1 MTLPPDP
8 PAEPDDELP
17 IASVRGRRLLSPIW
31 AIPIVAVLIAAFLG
45 WTTLATRGPEITI
58 TFASADGLIAGQTR
72 VKHKSVEIGTVT
84 GISLTPDLRQVR
96 VRVRMRQEVASR
108 LTGHTQFWVVRPR
121 LTPGNISGLDTLV
134 SGAYI
139 SMDPGAPGGQPKL
152 DFTGLE
158 EPPAIRSDQPGTT
171 FQLKA
176 RRLGSLASGSPVI
189 FHDIKAGEV
198 LSYELDPGG
207 NSVTLHVFV
216 AAPYD
221 AFVHEGT
228 QFWNASGISVELGAN
243 GLRVRLASLLSA
255 VTGGIAFSTPSS
267 GSATPRAQRDASF
280 PLYADREAAKSASFH
295 ASLKLVSYF
304 TQSARGLKP
313 GAPVEM
319 LGLQVGT
326 VTAVRL
332 DFDPLAGHPRVAVE
346 YVVQPERMFPFDP
359 ADPRLRD
366 PGVITQRLLDQGLRV
381 QLASASLLTGQQVLQ
396 ASFDPKAPPVT
407 VSAVDG
413 RMVLPTA
420 PGGLDDLM
428 AGAGALLAKLNALK
442 LDEVVANLN
451 ATLAA
456 AHDVLSGQAVAQ
468 LPAITTGLQQALAR
482 TNKLLA
488 SADAGYGTDS
498 PFHRDLDRLL
508 SQIGD
513 AARSIRLLAD
523 YLNSHPDAL
532 LRGRAGGRN

>member
-96 VRVRMRQEVASR
+96 VRVRMRREVAGR
-108 LTGHTQFWVVRPR
+108 LTDHTQFWVVRPR
-121 LTPGNISGLDTLV
+121 LTHGNVSGIDTLV

-139 SMDPGAPGGQPKL
+139 SMDPGAPGGAQKL

-158 EPPAIRSDQPGTT
+158 EPPAVRSDQPGTT
-171 FQLKA
+171 FRLTA
-176 RRLGSLASGSPVI
+176 RRLGSLASGAPVI

-198 LSYELDPGG
+198 LGYDLGPNGD
-207 NSVTLHVFV
+207 SVTLHVFI

-221 AFVHEGT
+221 AYVHQGT
-228 QFWNASGISVELGAN
+228 QFWNASGITVELGAN
-243 GLRVRLASLLSA
+243 GLRVRLANLLSA
-255 VTGGIAFSTPSS
+255 VTGGIAFSTPPS
-267 GSATPRAQRDASF
+267 GRDTPRALRNASF
-280 PLYADREAAKSASFH
+280 PLYADREAAKSAAFH
-295 ASLKLVSYF
+295 ANLKLVSYF

-319 LGLQVGT
+319 FGLQVGT
-326 VTAVRL
+326 VTGVAL
-332 DFDPLAGHPRVAVE
+332 DFDPPTGHPRVAVE
-346 YVVQPERMFPFDP
+346 YVVQPERIFPFDQ
-359 ADPRLRD
+359 ADATLRNARA
-366 PGVITQRLLDQGLRV
+366 VTQRLLDQGMRV
-381 QLASASLLTGQQVLQ
+381 QLASASLLTGQQVLSV
-396 ASFDPKAPPVT
+396 SFDKDAPKAEVST
-407 VSAVDG
+407 VNG

-420 PGGLDDLM
+420 PGGFDTLIDS
-428 AGAGALLAKLNALK
+428 AGAVLDKLNALK
-442 LDEVVANLN
+442 LDQVVANLN

-456 AHDVLSGQAVAQ
+456 AHDVLSGKAVEQ

-482 TNKLLA
+482 TNRLLA
-488 SADAGYGTDS
+488 SADTGYGADS
-498 PFHRDLDRLL
+498 PFRRDLDRLL
-508 SQIGD
+508 SQIGE